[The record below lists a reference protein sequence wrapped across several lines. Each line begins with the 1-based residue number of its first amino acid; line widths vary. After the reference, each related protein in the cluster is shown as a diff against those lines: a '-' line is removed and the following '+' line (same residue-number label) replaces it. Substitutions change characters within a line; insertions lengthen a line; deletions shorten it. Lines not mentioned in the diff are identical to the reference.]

1 MEDLSVFQA
10 TLGLWMFFFN
20 EGDWGVAGT
29 GPQPGTLIL
38 LGVGRGIA
46 IFFALNEAVQW
57 ILA

>member
-10 TLGLWMFFFN
+10 TLGLWFFFWV
-20 EGDWGVAGT
+20 EGDWAPAAG
-29 GPQPGTLIL
+29 PDPGTLLL

-46 IFFALNEAVQW
+46 IFFALNEAAKW

>member
-1 MEDLSVFQA
+1 MEDPVVFQA
-10 TLGLWMFFFN
+10 TLGLWMYFFD
-20 EGDWGVAGT
+20 EGDWGVAG

>member
-1 MEDLSVFQA
+1 MEDLPVFQA

-20 EGDWGVAGT
+20 EGDWGVAGI